1 MTLAGWLEIA
11 LFMAMIAVL
20 VAPLGGYMAR
30 VFSGERNLL
39 TPLIQPI
46 ERTFYR
52 LAGVDEAG
60 EQTWP
65 VYALCFLGFHLLG
78 ILALYALLRGQ
89 DALPFNPQHFKAVTP
104 DLAFNTAV
112 SFVTNTSWQAYAGE
126 TTLSNLSQM
135 AGITVASFLSGAA
148 GVAVAVALI
157 RGFSRSGAGT
167 IGNFW
172 VDLTRATLYV
182 FLPLSII
189 AALFLAFE
197 GVPQTL
203 LGNVGVHGLE
213 GAAQSIPVGPVA
225 SQEPIKLLS
234 GDGGGYFNAN
244 SAHPFENPNGITNLA
259 EMLLIF
265 VVGAALTNTFGR
277 MIGAPRQGWVLLVV
291 MALLFLAGIAI
302 VYGAEAGGAPIL
314 AHAGVHGTNMEGKEV
329 RFGAAG
335 SALFAEVSTASADGA
350 VNSMHDSYMPM
361 SALVLLANMKL
372 GEVIV
377 GAPGSGL
384 FSMLIFAILAV
395 FIAGLMVGRTP
406 EYVGHKIETREV
418 IFALLAFLAAPIVVL
433 GFTAVAVVLPEGLA
447 AREATGPHGLSEILY
462 AYTSAAATNGSAF
475 AGLNANTPFYNVT
488 LALAMAIG
496 RFAVVVPVLALA
508 GSLAA
513 KTRLAPSTGAMP
525 TDGPQFVMLML
536 GVILIIGGL
545 TYFPALALSPILE
558 QLSMH

>member
-1 MTLAGWLEIA
+1 
-11 LFMAMIAVL
+11 
-20 VAPLGGYMAR
+20 
-30 VFSGERNLL
+30 
-39 TPLIQPI
+39 
-46 ERTFYR
+46 
-52 LAGVDEAG
+52 
-60 EQTWP
+60 
-65 VYALCFLGFHLLG
+65 
-78 ILALYALLRGQ
+78 
-89 DALPFNPQHFKAVTP
+89 
-104 DLAFNTAV
+104 
-112 SFVTNTSWQAYAGE
+112 
-126 TTLSNLSQM
+126 
-135 AGITVASFLSGAA
+135 
-148 GVAVAVALI
+148 
-157 RGFSRSGAGT
+157 
-167 IGNFW
+167 
-172 VDLTRATLYV
+172 
-182 FLPLSII
+182 
-189 AALFLAFE
+189 
-197 GVPQTL
+197 
-203 LGNVGVHGLE
+203 
-213 GAAQSIPVGPVA
+213 
-225 SQEPIKLLS
+225 
-234 GDGGGYFNAN
+234 
-244 SAHPFENPNGITNLA
+244 
-259 EMLLIF
+259 MLLIF

-372 GEVIV
+372 GEVII